1 MASSRALLV
10 PGLRTL
16 PRGGW
21 RSEVGTAATVVL
33 GQPHLW
39 LLGAVGFALRGG
51 IVLLTLPILVLP
63 TQVEVRLLL
72 GNNLGS
78 TGFSAGFWGLVV
90 AAGVIAGVLTL
101 GIVLALA
108 NVEVSAFERLV
119 DDPET
124 ADQRQWRTAPR
135 LSQEQRRMLILRVAS
150 VQALTLMALTAAAIP
165 LILGITSAAY
175 DEIVRPSS
183 ADSIYLRVLAD
194 VRDTV
199 LWFGVAV
206 VLVEMISSRTTR
218 ALLVRGTGL
227 SVAFRTRRLW
237 LLPALGSAIAR
248 IVRSPI
254 RALVAEV
261 LAWTVSIAVLVPVLW
276 AISICWEAVR
286 GVFLTS
292 LSFGDLEQDV
302 GLVFVALALSGVFIS
317 GLLLCG
323 FASALR
329 AALRSVEALR

>member
-1 MASSRALLV
+1 MR
-10 PGLRTL
+10 
-16 PRGGW
+16 RGGW
-21 RSEVGTAATVVL
+21 RSEVGSAAAVVL
-33 GQPHLW
+33 GQPPLW
-39 LLGAVGFALRGG
+39 LLGALGFALRGG

-90 AAGVIAGVLTL
+90 AAGVIAGVVTL
-101 GIVLALA
+101 GIMLALA

-124 ADQRQWRTAPR
+124 AELRQWRTAAR
-135 LSQEQRRMLILRVAS
+135 LAREQRRILIVHVAS
-150 VQALTLMALTAAAIP
+150 VQALTLMVLAVAAIP
-165 LILGITSAAY
+165 LILGITSATY
-175 DEIVRPSS
+175 DEIARPTS

-194 VRDTV
+194 VRETIA
-199 LWFGVAV
+199 WFGVAV
-206 VLVEMISSRTTR
+206 VLIEMVSARTSR
-218 ALLVRGTGL
+218 ALLVRATDLRVG
-227 SVAFRTRRLW
+227 AKPHRLW
-237 LLPALGSAIAR
+237 LLPAMGSAFSSI
-248 IVRSPI
+248 IRSPI
-254 RALVAEV
+254 RALVTEALV
-261 LAWTVSIAVLVPVLW
+261 WGVSIAVLLPVLW

-292 LSFGDLEQDV
+292 LAFGDLQQDI
-302 GLVFVALALSGVFIS
+302 GLAFVALALSGVFLS

-329 AALRSVEALR
+329 AAIRSVEALG